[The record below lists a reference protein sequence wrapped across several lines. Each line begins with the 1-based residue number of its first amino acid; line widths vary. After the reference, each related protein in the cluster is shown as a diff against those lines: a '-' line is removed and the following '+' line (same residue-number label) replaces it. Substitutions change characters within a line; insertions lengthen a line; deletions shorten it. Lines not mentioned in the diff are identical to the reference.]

1 MFEHVL
7 APDVDDEGELR
18 LQRNEVGEVL
28 LRSHAKVHAAGPLI
42 PGELGNDNLKGV
54 FV

>member
-7 APDVDDEGELR
+7 APDVDDESDLR
-18 LQRNEVGEVL
+18 LQRNEVGGSVQIL
-28 LRSHAKVHAAGPLI
+28 CAVHAAGPLI